1 MKRILIFLFLLSTLL
16 FAEKKILVL
25 HSYHHGLEWSD
36 QISKGIIS
44 TLEKSP
50 EKVLIYFEY
59 LDAKRYF
66 TPYFKEKT
74 FEYLLLK
81 HGQTRYD
88 AIVVVDNDALAFTN
102 SYHHLLFSTTPII
115 FCGINDFKPTLV
127 SNLKEVTGVVE
138 TVDYEGAISLSL
150 RLFPHRKKILIIL
163 DDTDTGVK
171 IYNEL
176 QIEKSYFK
184 DKATFYNYADFSK
197 EELEAFIKTNRDELS
212 TYLLAY
218 NRDKEGKFYDYSEGI
233 AHFKAILGETIPI
246 FGSWDFYLGKGI
258 LGGVITLGFEQGK
271 SAAQLTLKVLS
282 GQSASSLPILSATST
297 MSTVIDA
304 NELQNFHLNKLLLP
318 SNLTYINEPLDYWTR
333 YKTELIYVGLTFL
346 VLCITIFI
354 LFLRNIRYLK
364 SITDEVTHIATSIAE
379 LKSKETAQHL
389 RRVSHISYMLA
400 KKVGVDKETCVLIKI
415 AAMLHDIGK
424 VGIPD
429 AILNKPGSLD
439 KEEWEV
445 MKTHPVIGRDMLT
458 KSELKSMKLASI
470 IALEHHERWDG
481 SGYPFGKSGESIAL
495 VGRIC
500 AIADVFDSL
509 LDQRVYKEPWT
520 KEKTQAYFET
530 MSGKQFDPNI
540 TAILLSNF
548 DIFIAARHELANK
561 LSHDE
566 MD

>member
-16 FAEKKILVL
+16 FAEKKVLVL

-102 SYHHLLFSTTPII
+102 SYHHLLFSTAPII

-150 RLFPHRKKILIIL
+150 RLFPNRKKILIIL

-176 QIEKSYFK
+176 QIEKSHFK

-212 TYLLAY
+212 AYLLAY

-258 LGGVITLGFEQGK
+258 VGGVITLGFEQGK

-282 GQSASSLPILSATST
+282 GQSASSLPILSAAST
-297 MSTVIDA
+297 MSTIIDA
-304 NELQNFHLNKLLLP
+304 NELRNFHLNKLLLP
-318 SNLTYINEPLDYWTR
+318 SNLNYINEPLDYWTR

-354 LFLRNIRYLK
+354 LFARNIRYLK
-364 SITDEVTHIATSIAE
+364 SITDEVTHIAASIAE

-400 KKVGVDKETCVLIKI
+400 KKLGVDKETCVLIKI

-445 MKTHPVIGRDMLT
+445 MKTHPVIGRDMLS
-458 KSELKSMKLASI
+458 KSGLKSMKLASI

-481 SGYPFGKSGESIAL
+481 SGYPFGKAGESIAL

-509 LDQRVYKEPWT
+509 LDKRVYKEPWT

-540 TAILLSNF
+540 TTILLSNF
-548 DIFIAARHELANK
+548 DIFIAARNALANK

-566 MD
+566 MA